1 LSRPEPGPEPYD
13 VEYTAVGDRSLVARV
28 YRPEGPGPFPG
39 AVEIHGGAWNGLD
52 HLADDALNR
61 ELARRGVFVA
71 ALEFRQGAEG
81 AFPASVRDVVAGI
94 AWLRENRERFS
105 LSRIGAL
112 GNSSGGHQ
120 AMLAALMPS
129 EPQLTD
135 AAASAATALDFVVL
149 CWPVLDPVAR
159 YEWARAG
166 GNRPDLVVKHLDYW
180 GDVETMAVGSP
191 QHIVAESRYRHLPPV
206 LIVQGDQDENLPPAM
221 VPAFVDAYRGAGGEI
236 VPALFEGRSHNF
248 IIRDFDAA
256 ASRRAVDVIVQFIR
270 TDRQVA

>member
-1 LSRPEPGPEPYD
+1 LSKPEPYD
-13 VEYTAVGDRSLVARV
+13 VEYTVVEGRSLVARI

-52 HLADDALNR
+52 HLADDVLNR
-61 ELARRGVFVA
+61 ELARRGIFVA
-71 ALEFRQGAEG
+71 ALEFRQGAKG

-94 AWLRENRERFS
+94 EWLRANRERFS

-129 EPQLTD
+129 EPRLTE
-135 AAASAATALDFVVL
+135 ASASTATALDFVVL

-159 YEWARAG
+159 YEWARAEG
-166 GNRPDLVVKHLDYW
+166 DRPDLAAKHLDYW
-180 GDVETMAVGSP
+180 GDVETMALGSP
-191 QHIVAESRYRHLPPV
+191 QHIVAESRYRHLPQV
-206 LIVQGDQDENLPPAM
+206 LIIHGDQDENLPPAM
-221 VPAFVDAYRGAGGEI
+221 VPAFVDAYCGAGGQI
-236 VPALFEGRSHNF
+236 VSAPFEGQPHNF

-256 ASRRAVDVIVQFIR
+256 ASRCAFEVIVQFIR